1 MNKLYKQ
8 SIIVGISGVISL
20 ILFLL
25 LQYRSELL
33 SDRQLIM
40 IFFIYIISC
49 VTFLYNILLMVKNS
63 VKEE

>member
-8 SIIVGISGVISL
+8 SITVGISGVFSL

-25 LQYRSELL
+25 LQYKSELL

-49 VTFLYNILLMVKNS
+49 VIFLYNILLMVKNS
-63 VKEE
+63 VKGE

>member
-8 SIIVGISGVISL
+8 SITVGISGVFSL

-25 LQYRSELL
+25 LQYKSELL

-63 VKEE
+63 VKGE